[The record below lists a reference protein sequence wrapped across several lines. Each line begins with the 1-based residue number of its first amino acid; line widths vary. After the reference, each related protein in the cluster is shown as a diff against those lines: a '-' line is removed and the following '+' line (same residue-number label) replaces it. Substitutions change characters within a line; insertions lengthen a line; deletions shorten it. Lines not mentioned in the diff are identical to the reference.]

1 MPKLFYAGSL
11 TGLLVRIKRAMR
23 LAKKTANS
31 APQISASKSSRSAWR
46 PGISIWNASSIMPNK
61 VTISRG
67 MESNGIAGV
76 GLSLKAS
83 AQASRPKP
91 LKAKKWATLSKP
103 CTSPNRGNG
112 GPDDSINVATIQPMI
127 SRQRKKMG
135 LRLFD

>member
-1 MPKLFYAGSL
+1 
-11 TGLLVRIKRAMR
+11 MR
-23 LAKKTANS
+23 LAKKMANS
-31 APQISASKSSRSAWR
+31 APQISASKSNRSAWR

-76 GLSLKAS
+76 GLILKAS
-83 AQASRPKP
+83 AQVSRPKP
-91 LKAKKWATLSKP
+91 LNAKKCATLSRCGALFNSGKD
-103 CTSPNRGNG
+103 
-112 GPDDSINVATIQPMI
+112 GPDDSISVAITQPMI